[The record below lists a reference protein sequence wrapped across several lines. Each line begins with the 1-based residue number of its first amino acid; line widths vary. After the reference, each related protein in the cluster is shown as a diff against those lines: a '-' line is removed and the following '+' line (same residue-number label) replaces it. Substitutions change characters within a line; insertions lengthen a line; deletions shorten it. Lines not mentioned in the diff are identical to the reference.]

1 LYGVSLLQPQVEH
14 PPDRAVC
21 PVRGCGVSAPWEPG
35 PVPSA
40 GDRRCPLHRI
50 FLSRTTFRYE
60 RETDNLLWTGRQDLA
75 LLGAARKGTGERSF
89 GLDSSPGA
97 VTWNVF
103 RWLESTGGLALLL
116 EEWLGET
123 VLENAVAYWGYGSR
137 NHELLPSLRRARIA
151 FAEPESD
158 ETLFPV
164 CIETSSHFVVVAPRL
179 GPINIGDE
187 ASGRKRW
194 APERESDWLGEVLMP
209 DWRELLDMRLAAA
222 LLRIWALGSYAAKL
236 RGLAFVLLDISPRW
250 ANGAAGE
257 SFESGLRI
265 AEGRR
270 LAKANWED
278 VYDFAGQ
285 APHPDA
291 DVIRA
296 YLGDKSAGY
305 SLDGRLRRAFSLDPA
320 RTATRVS

>member
-1 LYGVSLLQPQVEH
+1 MYGVSLLQPQLEH

-21 PVRGCGVSAPWEPG
+21 PVRGCGVSVPWEPG

-40 GDRRCPLHRI
+40 GERRCPLHRI
-50 FLSRTTFRYE
+50 FLSRSTFRYE

-103 RWLESTGGLALLL
+103 RWLEATGGLALLL

-123 VLENAVAYWGYGSR
+123 VLETAVAYWGYGSR
-137 NHELLPSLRRARIA
+137 NLELLPNLRRARIA

-158 ETLFPV
+158 ETRFPV
-164 CIETSSHFVVVAPRL
+164 CIETSGHFVVVAPRL
-179 GPINIGDE
+179 GPIRTRDE
-187 ASGRKRW
+187 ESGRKRW
-194 APERESDWLGEVLMP
+194 EPERESDWLDEVLMP
-209 DWRELLDMRLAAA
+209 HWRELLDMRLAAE
-222 LLRIWALGSYAAKL
+222 LLRIWAVGSYAAKL

-250 ANGAAGE
+250 ANGAAEKTFEGALRSGE
-257 SFESGLRI
+257 D
-265 AEGRR
+265 RR

-278 VYDFAGQ
+278 VYDFAGES
-285 APHPDA
+285 PLPDA
-291 DVIRA
+291 DAIRV
-296 YLGDKSAGY
+296 YLREKSAGY
-305 SLDGRLRRAFSLDPA
+305 SPDGRLRRAFSPEAA
-320 RTATRVS
+320 RTVTRVS